1 MPDLEREHKA
11 IEGFCERL
19 SLLTGTNSKVLGWP
33 DEENPG
39 KGCCDALI
47 VRNSE
52 QIALDHRVVESFT
65 GHFKDNALFKS
76 IVVPLQNSLIGV
88 YPSHRI
94 RIGIRVRGLP
104 KGYRDRMRDILKE
117 ECIKA
122 LHATPDDCRVHK
134 HHVADVPCDVWISKT
149 PSGRPGCFVGR
160 HLPEDLETEL
170 NDGMLQA
177 LKSKSNQF
185 DRYKKK
191 KFQTLLLLDS
201 DDFASLDEY
210 IIANAFALATKQCD
224 IASIDEVYLF
234 YSYSD
239 NFIILPLK
247 TGERTYPN
255 LEEFNTFYK
264 RQYEMI

>member
-1 MPDLEREHKA
+1 MPDIVREHKA

-19 SLLTGTNSKVLGWP
+19 SLLTGFTTRVVDWP
-33 DEENPG
+33 DEKNPG

-65 GHFKDNALFKS
+65 NHFRDNALFNS
-76 IVVPLQNSLIGV
+76 IVVPLQNSLSGL
-88 YPSHRI
+88 YPNHRI

-104 KGYRDRMRDILKE
+104 KGYRDRMRDTLKE
-117 ECIKA
+117 GCLKA
-122 LHATPDDCRVHK
+122 LHSTPDDCRLHK

-149 PSGRPGCFVGR
+149 PSERPGCFVGR
-160 HLPEDLETEL
+160 HLPKDQEAEL
-170 NDGMLQA
+170 NDGMVQA
-177 LKSKSNQF
+177 LKSKSKQF

-191 KFQTLLLLDS
+191 TFQTLLLLDS
-201 DDFASLDEY
+201 DDFTSLEEY
-210 IIANAFALATKQCD
+210 IIANAFSLAIKQCD
-224 IASIDEVYLF
+224 ISSIDEVYLF
-234 YSYSD
+234 YSYPD

-247 TGERTYPN
+247 TGGRTYPN
-255 LEEFNTFYK
+255 LEEFNAFYK

>member
-19 SLLTGTNSKVLGWP
+19 SLLTGSTIKVLEWP

-65 GHFKDNALFKS
+65 NHFKDNALLNS
-76 IVVPLQNSLIGV
+76 IVAPLQKSLIGL

-94 RIGIRVRGLP
+94 RIRIRVRGLP
-104 KGYRDRMRDILKE
+104 KGNRDRMRDTLKE
-117 ECIKA
+117 GCIKA

-134 HHVADVPCDVWISKT
+134 HRVADVPCDVWISKT
-149 PSGRPGCFVGR
+149 PSERPGCFIGR
-160 HLPEDLETEL
+160 YLPEDQEAEL
-170 NDGMLQA
+170 NYGMLQA
-177 LKSKSNQF
+177 LKSKSKQF

-191 KFQTLLLLDS
+191 NFQTLLLLDS

-210 IIANAFALATKQCD
+210 IIANAFSLAIEQWD
-224 IASIDEVYLF
+224 ISSIDEVYVF
-234 YSYSD
+234 YSYPD

-247 TGERTYPN
+247 TGGRTYPN
-255 LEEFNTFYK
+255 LEEFSAFYE
-264 RQYEMI
+264 RQYDMI